1 MKKITLLFATACML
15 LATSCTDLKEEILN
29 EQDGS
34 SIVSDS
40 KNAQMIVS
48 PAYAYLRDLQSSG
61 GVWIVMES
69 LTDEV
74 AFPTRG
80 TDWNDVNKRTLF
92 THEYDSKN
100 TLIRNTW
107 NSFMIGIARTNIA
120 LFYLNKL
127 EQTDEVKGYVAE
139 TKFIRSLC
147 MYHLM
152 DCFGQFPFRE
162 ADNIDFATTKPF
174 ILDRPNAIKRITA
187 ELNEII
193 PILKSKGEVPYGRIT
208 KAAAQTLLAK
218 LYLNYQVYT
227 GTAPNFDNGTAKWNE
242 TIALCDEIINSGK
255 YQLADDYW
263 KLYLSSNEKYSDQTE
278 TILPIIYN
286 CSAGIAGPSWLSN
299 TLHYNQKFG
308 SFKNMNNGC
317 CTTPD
322 FLSIWDTT
330 DPRYQDNRLK
340 TETGFNLGVLIGQQ
354 FDISGRPLYTRSTT
368 PTLLIFTPEFSI
380 QNSTEEQGARVV
392 KYAPDPKSTF
402 TGNSENDFQYYRIS
416 DIYLMR
422 AEAKFRKGD
431 ATALADINAV
441 RIARKVRTYTASEL
455 TLDKI
460 LNERAYE
467 FYWDGPSRRN
477 DLVRFGKYTKA
488 RYEKPESEA
497 YKILLP
503 IPLSAYEANR
513 ELKQN
518 PGYESFK

>member
-1 MKKITLLFATACML
+1 ML
-15 LATSCTDLKEEILN
+15 LATSCTNLEEEILN

-34 SIVSDS
+34 TIVSDS
-40 KNAQMIVS
+40 KNAQMLVA
-48 PAYAYLRDLQSSG
+48 PAYAYLRDLQSRS
-61 GVWIVMES
+61 GVWLVLES
-69 LTDEV
+69 VTDEV

-80 TDWNDVNKRTLF
+80 TDWNSPDYRTLF
-92 THEYDSKN
+92 THDYDSKN
-100 TLIRNTW
+100 IYIRNTW
-107 NSFMIGIARTNIA
+107 NSFMIGIAKTNVA

-152 DCFGQFPFRE
+152 DCFGQFSFRE
-162 ADNIDFATTKPF
+162 ADNIDFTNTKPF
-174 ILDRPNAIKRITA
+174 ILDRPNAIKRIA
-187 ELNEII
+187 ADLNEII
-193 PILKSKGEVPYGRIT
+193 PILKNKGDVPYGRIT

-218 LYLNYQVYT
+218 LYLNNQVYT
-227 GTAPNFDNGTAKWNE
+227 GTAPNFTDGTAKWDE
-242 TIALCDEIINSGK
+242 TIAICDDIIKSGK

-263 KLYLSSNEKYSDQTE
+263 KLYLASNEKYSDQTE

-286 CSAGIAGPSWLSN
+286 SAAGLGGIPWLN
-299 TLHYNQKFG
+299 MTLHYNQTFAG
-308 SFKNMNNGC
+308 FKGMWNGC

-322 FLSIWDTT
+322 FLKIWDTT
-330 DPRYQDNRLK
+330 DTRYQNNSMK
-340 TETGFNLGVLIGQQ
+340 AEIGFNLGILVGQQ
-354 FDISGRPLYTRSTT
+354 FGTDGKAILTRTKLPLAY
-368 PTLLIFTPEFSI
+368 TPEFSI

-392 KYAPDPKSTF
+392 KYAPDPKSTY
-402 TGNSENDFQYYRIS
+402 TSNSENDVQYYRLS

-441 RIARKVRTYTASEL
+441 RVARKVKTYTAGEL

-488 RYEKPESEA
+488 RYEKPESQA

-518 PGYESFK
+518 PGYESFN